1 MSALTMYGKVC
12 VISSVLFFALGLAL
26 LVYSFMA
33 GEFMR
38 LTITFLGLGFVF
50 AGNLY
55 IFKEFSFLKKEKEE
69 DSMG

>member
-1 MSALTMYGKVC
+1 MSGMTTYGKVC
-12 VISSVLFFALGLAL
+12 VISSVLFFALGLSL

-55 IFKEFSFLKKEKEE
+55 IFKEFSFLNKEE
-69 DSMG
+69 EKDSGG